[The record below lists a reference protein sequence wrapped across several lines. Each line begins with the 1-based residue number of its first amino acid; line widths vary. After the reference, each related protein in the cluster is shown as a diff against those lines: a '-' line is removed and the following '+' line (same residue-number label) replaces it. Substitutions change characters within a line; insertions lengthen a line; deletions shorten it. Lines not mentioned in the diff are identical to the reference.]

1 MIQPLRS
8 FLLHGS
14 SLLLLGLASL
24 ATAAPQHAAT
34 LYDEPPKYPA
44 DFSHFDYV
52 NPDAPKGGIFRQ
64 AGFGSFDSL
73 NPFISKG
80 VAADDISLIYDT
92 LTVQSLDEPFSSYGL
107 LAEKIEK
114 APDNAWVRFLLRKDA
129 RFHDG
134 TPVTA
139 EDVRFTFET
148 LMKKGAPMFR
158 GYYADVERVEVE
170 SPHSVRFVFR
180 HAGNRELP
188 LIVGQLPVL
197 PQHWWNELDD
207 SQAALQPIL
216 GDERITR
223 DIRLE
228 DTGQA
233 ILVQLQED
241 PRLAG
246 KQKLSLELLRLNL
259 QAAARSEEPALAALR
274 LVSDFQEQDAHSLR
288 LILSQAG
295 DETLLEALRQLPLLP
310 TRRDF
315 TRGNLEPPLGSG
327 PYQVERVQPGRSIS
341 YRRVEDWWARDL
353 PVARGLY
360 NFDRLQTDYY
370 RDNTV
375 ALEALKAGQFD
386 YWLETSAKNWA
397 TAYNVPAVTNGQLI
411 KEEIQNHNPTG
422 MQGFIFNTRRPLFQD
437 RRVREALALLFD
449 FEWAN
454 KRLFNGA
461 YFRTRSYFDNSELG
475 SSGLPGE
482 DELAILE
489 PLRGQI
495 PAEVFS
501 QEFRVPVSDGSG
513 IIREQQ
519 RRAYQLLQQAGWRI
533 EGDRMLDT
541 EGQPVNFEFLL
552 VQTEFERVLLPFKR
566 NLADLGIEL
575 TIRRV
580 DVSQYLNRLRSRDF
594 DMIVGG
600 FGQSNSPG
608 NEQREYWHSSSADN
622 PGSRNFIG
630 LKDPAIDQLVEG
642 LIAADSRQS
651 LIAHTRALDRVLL
664 WGHYVIPNWH
674 IRTWRVAY
682 WNRFEHP
689 EVTPLYDIGIHTW
702 WVRPGQEQPSR
713 LPAQA
718 QEEQ

>member
-1 MIQPLRS
+1 MTHPLRS

-14 SLLLLGLASL
+14 SLILLGLAGL
-24 ATAAPQHAAT
+24 ALAAPKHAVT
-34 LYDEPPKYPA
+34 LYDEAPKYPA
-44 DFSHFDYV
+44 GFQHFEYA
-52 NPDAPKGGIFRQ
+52 NPDAPKGGTFRQ
-64 AGFGSFDSL
+64 AGFGGFDSL
-73 NPFISKG
+73 NPFINKG
-80 VAADDISLIYDT
+80 VAADDIGLIYDT
-92 LTVQSLDEPFSSYGL
+92 LTVQSQDEPFSAYGL
-107 LAEKIEK
+107 VAEKIEK
-114 APDNAWVRFLLRKDA
+114 APDNAWVRFHLRQEA

-134 TPVTA
+134 TPITA
-139 EDVRFTFET
+139 EDVKFTFDT
-148 LMKKGAPMFR
+148 LMEKGAPMYR

-170 SPHSVRFVFR
+170 SPQRVRFVFK

-197 PQHWWNELDD
+197 PKHWWAE
-207 SQAALQPIL
+207 
-216 GDERITR
+216 
-223 DIRLE
+223 
-228 DTGQA
+228 
-233 ILVQLQED
+233 
-241 PRLAG
+241 
-246 KQKLSLELLRLNL
+246 
-259 QAAARSEEPALAALR
+259 
-274 LVSDFQEQDAHSLR
+274 
-288 LILSQAG
+288 
-295 DETLLEALRQLPLLP
+295 
-310 TRRDF
+310 RDF
-315 TRGNLEPPLGSG
+315 SKSNLEVPLGSG
-327 PYQVERVQPGRSIS
+327 PYRVARVQAGRSIR
-341 YRRVEDWWARDL
+341 YERVTDWWAKDL
-353 PVARGLY
+353 PVSRGFY
-360 NFDRLQTDYY
+360 NFDAIQIDYY

-397 TAYNVPAVTNGQLI
+397 TAYSVPAVANGQLV
-411 KEEIQNHNPTG
+411 KEEIQNRNPTG
-422 MQGFIFNTRRPLFQD
+422 MQGFVFNTRRAQFQD
-437 RRVREALALLFD
+437 RRVREALGLLFD

-461 YFRTRSYFDNSELG
+461 YTRTRSYFDNSELG

-501 QEFRVPVSDGSG
+501 EEYRVPTTDGSG

-533 EGDRMLDT
+533 DGDRMLDAS
-541 EGQPVNFEFLL
+541 GQPVSFEFLL
-552 VQTEFERVLLPFKR
+552 AQTEFERILLPFKR
-566 NLADLGIEL
+566 NLADLGMEL
-575 TIRRV
+575 VIRRV
-580 DVSQYLNRLRSRDF
+580 DVSQYINRLRSRDF

-630 LKDPAIDQLVEG
+630 LKDPAIDQIVEG
-642 LIAADSRQS
+642 LINADSRQS

-674 IRTWRVAY
+674 IKTWRVAY

-689 EVTPLYDIGIHTW
+689 KVTPLYDIGLHTW
-702 WVRPGQEQPSR
+702 WVRPGLEEPSE
-713 LPAQA
+713 AQQQA
-718 QEEQ
+718 TEEAKQ